1 MADELV
7 MIEKIIADLR
17 EEERIFKEKEKERK
31 ERELESWRRKARE
44 KDKKEE
50 DQRER
55 ENKTIGPKMG
65 NIFIYK

>member
-31 ERELESWRRKARE
+31 ERVLESWRRKVR
-44 KDKKEE
+44 DKLGLSCAKL
-50 DQRER
+50 R
-55 ENKTIGPKMG
+55 TA
-65 NIFIYK
+65 